1 MPPPETRIAAASA
14 QPKGFN
20 RGGMRPKNSEGEVE
34 FGPRAAG
41 ELTRANGEVE
51 GETDRQ
57 HPSQGDI
64 VLRAYLV
71 AITRVE

>member
-1 MPPPETRIAAASA
+1 
-14 QPKGFN
+14 
-20 RGGMRPKNSEGEVE
+20 MRPKNSEGEVE